1 MKTKFALL
9 LEKQEEEDSRTA
21 SSKRLAENML
31 ACEFAEA
38 DGFSK
43 EGNIADFF
51 ASEGDLHLP
60 FIPVRTTDK
69 FYMKKHTLSQRPYL
83 HTHNF
88 YELIFVINGTCRQ
101 NNEVAPILHAGQ
113 ACLIPPGTAHKIEK
127 CTAQDIILK
136 AVIPPELFYRVCPE
150 IPAGVKIFHRF
161 PGMPLIRLFCE
172 SCEKTA
178 YKEQSERALL
188 TIILIDMLREDGI
201 FLPLEEYLRENYK
214 SASLTQFSRSLGYTP
229 AHTSR
234 LIRARTGKTFSQA
247 ADEYRINQACLL
259 LAQGHTALFA
269 GEETGF
275 ATPAGFHRCFCRIK
289 GMTPSEYAKG

>member
-1 MKTKFALL
+1 MRTKFAIL
-9 LEKQEEEDSRTA
+9 LEKQEEEDRRTV

-38 DGFSK
+38 DGFPK
-43 EGNIADFF
+43 EGNLADFF

-60 FIPVRTTDK
+60 FIPVRMADK

-88 YELIFVINGTCRQ
+88 YECIFVIKGSCRQ
-101 NNEVAPILHAGQ
+101 NGETALLLSEGQ
-113 ACLIPPGTAHKIEK
+113 ACLIPPGKVHKIEK
-127 CTAQDIILK
+127 CTPRDIILK
-136 AVIPPELFYRVCPE
+136 AVIPPELFRRSCPK

-161 PGMPLIRLFCE
+161 PGRLVIKLFCE
-172 SCEKTA
+172 SCEENA
-178 YKEQSERALL
+178 YKELAVQSLL
-188 TIILIDMLREDGI
+188 TGVFVNMLREGEF
-201 FLPLEEYLRENYK
+201 FLPLEEYLQENYK
-214 SASLTQFSRSLGYTP
+214 NASLTQFSRSLGYTP
-229 AHTSR
+229 SYTSR
-234 LIRARTGKTFSQA
+234 LVKARTGKTFSQA

-275 ATPAGFHRCFCRIK
+275 STPAGFHRCFCRIK